1 MKSKRLIQILVV
13 FAMMFSTMGS
23 SQPALASTNSTVQSE
38 PIVINRN
45 LSIWD
50 ATYIGFVS
58 SGIVEKWHLELTEP
72 ENFEISVSTAA
83 GDLVPLIL
91 LLDSNG
97 IELAQGV
104 GSLTSSQP
112 AGTYYIQVEP
122 ESGSGFYFLKLKQIV
137 ASVPTVTTTA
147 SPTTLNVGES
157 ALVTVTLSNVPA
169 EGYTSAEFTC
179 TYDTTLL
186 EVSNIVVNG
195 LFGADAAVAINGP
208 QNGTFI
214 VAIAGSNG
222 NKATTSGTVFTFN
235 VKGLLAGQA
244 AVDCTARVSKGDNV
258 LTSIDWVGTSVTV
271 VGDVPTDTPT
281 PFPTFTSTPDGSPAP
296 TFTSTPDGSP
306 APTFTSTPDGSP
318 APTFTSTPDGSPGPT
333 FTSTPDGSP
342 APTFTST
349 PDGSPAPTF
358 TSTPDGSP
366 APTVTPDGS
375 PTIAPTF
382 TSTPGASPTPLP
394 DGFVAG
400 KVIASK
406 VATVGL
412 YDSGGSLVISAPTA
426 NDGAFQLSAPAG
438 TYTLVAVASGFLSAE
453 GSVTLTSGSTV
464 TQPDV
469 TLLAGDIDNNNV
481 IDQFD
486 AMTIG
491 MSYNT
496 ATPAAADLNNDGT
509 INVLDLEL
517 LAQNYRET
525 GPIAWQ

>member
-13 FAMMFSTMGS
+13 LAMMFSTMGS
-23 SQPALASTNSTVQSE
+23 SQPALASTKSTVQFE
-38 PIVINRN
+38 PVVINRN
-45 LSIWD
+45 LNIWD

-58 SGIVEKWHLELTEP
+58 SSVVEKWHLELTGP
-72 ENFEISVSTAA
+72 ENFEVSISTAV
-83 GDLVPLIL
+83 GDLVPFIIL
-91 LLDSNG
+91 LDANG
-97 IELAQGV
+97 IELAHGV
-104 GSLTSSQP
+104 GSVASSQP
-112 AGTYYIQVEP
+112 AGTYYIQVQP
-122 ESGSGFYFLKLKQIV
+122 ESGGGFYFLKLKQVI
-137 ASVPTVTTTA
+137 AAVPTVTTTV
-147 SPTTLNVGES
+147 SPTSLNVGES
-157 ALVTVTLSNVPA
+157 ALATVSLSNVPA

-179 TYDTTLL
+179 TYDAIVL
-186 EVSNIVVNG
+186 EASNIVVNG

-222 NKATTSGTVFTFN
+222 NKATTSGTAFTFS
-235 VKGLLAGQA
+235 VKGLQAGQA

-258 LTSIDWVGTSVTV
+258 LTSIEWVGTSVTV
-271 VGDVPTDTPT
+271 TGTTPTDTDTPT

-318 APTFTSTPDGSPGPT
+318 APTFTSTPDGSPAPT
-333 FTSTPDGSP
+333 STSTPEGTP

-366 APTVTPDGS
+366 TV
-375 PTIAPTF
+375 APTF

-394 DGFVAG
+394 DGFLIG
-400 KVIASK
+400 KVVASK

-412 YDSGGSLVISAPTA
+412 YDSGGVLVISAPTA

-453 GSVTLTSGSTV
+453 GSVTLISGSTV
-464 TQPDV
+464 TQPTV
-469 TLLAGDIDNNNV
+469 SLPAGDIDNNNV

-517 LAQNYRET
+517 LAQNYRKT